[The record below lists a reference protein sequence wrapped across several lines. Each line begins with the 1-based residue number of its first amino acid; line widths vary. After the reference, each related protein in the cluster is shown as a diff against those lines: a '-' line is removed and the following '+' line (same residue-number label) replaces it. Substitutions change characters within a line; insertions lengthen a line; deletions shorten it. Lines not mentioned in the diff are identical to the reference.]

1 MEETRKTPASA
12 DAAPQSDHS
21 AFRISH
27 SALAQQAAPQPAPQR
42 DHSAFRISHSALRDG
57 AIAPSRSGNA
67 ISEKSFDFAV
77 KVYSLSKQLRQTHHE
92 YDLSK
97 QLLRSGTS
105 IGANVAEGV
114 RAQSKADFISKM
126 AIALKEANETDFWL
140 RLLHKVGLIDESEF
154 TGYRKEVNELIA
166 LLTSIT
172 KSAARL

>member
-1 MEETRKTPASA
+1 MS
-12 DAAPQSDHS
+12 
-21 AFRISH
+21 
-27 SALAQQAAPQPAPQR
+27 
-42 DHSAFRISHSALRDG
+42 
-57 AIAPSRSGNA
+57 NA
-67 ISEKSFDFAV
+67 ISDKSFDFAV
-77 KVYSLSKQLRQTHHE
+77 SIYSLSKKLRQEHSE
-92 YDLSK
+92 FDLSK

-172 KSAARL
+172 KTAATRKC

>member
-12 DAAPQSDHS
+12 AA
-21 AFRISH
+21 
-27 SALAQQAAPQPAPQR
+27 APQR
-42 DHSAFRISHSALRDG
+42 DHSAFSISHSALRDG

-67 ISEKSFDFAV
+67 ISDKSFDFAV
-77 KVYSLSKQLRQTHHE
+77 SIYSLSKKLRQEHSE
-92 YDLSK
+92 FDLSK

-126 AIALKEANETDFWL
+126 AIALKEANETDYWL
-140 RLLHKVGLIDESEF
+140 RLIHKVGLIGDDEF
-154 TGYRKEVNELIA
+154 TVYSKDNDELIA

-172 KSAARL
+172 KSAARS